1 LFILLYHIIS
11 YHIILYYIYTI
22 MFILYYIS
30 YHIISYYI
38 YSFHSFHFGSKPSTH
53 IQKHLNLRKRRFVC
67 RITAYMFLPCYYM
80 LLMFQEPPNA
90 STSCCEH
97 PCLEIWHLVNPNIKS
112 LCYSSWNPWMLAG
125 DPKFWKINHQAVLP
139 SRMPPIFSHGRGDAL
154 WHRVSHLHWCRS
166 SVVDQGGTTSRKS
179 SVCQR
184 TDQRNISE
192 TYWNRHQGI
201 PRFKK
206 SPYKSQRSYFLP
218 MQSVVPREKL
228 IIVQSSVS
236 PWETQSK
243 SASAEPPLCPM
254 D

>member
-1 LFILLYHIIS
+1 
-11 YHIILYYIYTI
+11 
-22 MFILYYIS
+22 
-30 YHIISYYI
+30 
-38 YSFHSFHFGSKPSTH
+38 
-53 IQKHLNLRKRRFVC
+53 
-67 RITAYMFLPCYYM
+67 
-80 LLMFQEPPNA
+80 MFQEPPNA

-228 IIVQSSVS
+228 IIVHMRNSIKISFGGTATLPNGLKSFKSQKVS
-236 PWETQSK
+236 FGIYAIYLLVVFIKIMYIIYIYINIYIYILWYTK
-243 SASAEPPLCPM
+243 DL
-254 D
+254 

>member
-1 LFILLYHIIS
+1 
-11 YHIILYYIYTI
+11 
-22 MFILYYIS
+22 
-30 YHIISYYI
+30 
-38 YSFHSFHFGSKPSTH
+38 
-53 IQKHLNLRKRRFVC
+53 
-67 RITAYMFLPCYYM
+67 MFLPCYYM

-125 DPKFWKINHQAVLP
+125 DPKFWKINHQAALP
-139 SRMPPIFSHGRGDAL
+139 SRIPPIFSCVGDAL

-166 SVVDQGGTTSRKS
+166 SVVDHGIIMVILGAFRPGGHLSEIIQVRL
-179 SVCQR
+179 
-184 TDQRNISE
+184 DQWNISE
-192 TYWNRHQGI
+192 TYWNRHRGI

-236 PWETQSK
+236 PWEIQSK